1 MPTIDHHS
9 PANYHI
15 FYPQPVAKSLSPQHT
30 SITTFPTKHMI
41 EGEQTPNSQTSKA
54 KGSTNLLLINKME
67 HRLVIQTH
75 PQEIPMQIFYSI
87 SNADW
92 DRE

>member
-1 MPTIDHHS
+1 
-9 PANYHI
+9 
-15 FYPQPVAKSLSPQHT
+15 
-30 SITTFPTKHMI
+30 MI

>member
-1 MPTIDHHS
+1 
-9 PANYHI
+9 
-15 FYPQPVAKSLSPQHT
+15 
-30 SITTFPTKHMI
+30 MI
-41 EGEQTPNSQTSKA
+41 EGDQTPNSQTSEA

-67 HRLVIQTH
+67 RRLVIQTH
-75 PQEIPMQIFYSI
+75 PQEIPMQIFYLI